1 LAFSIVYSFALFV
14 QEISKQVIQA
24 NLLVFIAKGLLF
36 NSYIWR
42 SQAYVYLDASA
53 DPKQSLAC
61 YAAAMHASSATFFFQ
76 TPSRGQQSGY
86 SNSGVCDQMGIY
98 LTYLDLSRG

>member
-1 LAFSIVYSFALFV
+1 MGFFLIGCSSVLAFSIVYSFALFV

-24 NLLVFIAKGLLF
+24 NLLVFIAKGLF

-61 YAAAMHASSATFFFQ
+61 YGAAMHASSAICFFQ
-76 TPSRGQQSGY
+76 TPS
-86 SNSGVCDQMGIY
+86 
-98 LTYLDLSRG
+98 

>member
-61 YAAAMHASSATFFFQ
+61 YGAALHASSATFF
-76 TPSRGQQSGY
+76 SRHQAEANKAATAILEFVTKWES
-86 SNSGVCDQMGIY
+86 
-98 LTYLDLSRG
+98 T